1 MNEHVN
7 ICGNAPWSIT
17 PFSDFGQRPR
27 RRPVDR
33 ISSAWVHALDI
44 GLHCTLFTPVVRLTP
59 KNIDFFGGETRPKEW
74 LVGCG
79 STLQLKHS
87 SVLLKVILGFFIVY
101 C

>member
-1 MNEHVN
+1 MNKNTRLCFVCYMNEHVN

-27 RRPVDR
+27 RHPVDR

-59 KNIDFFGGETRPKEW
+59 KNIDFLGGNKAKGM
-74 LVGCG
+74 VGR
-79 STLQLKHS
+79 LWKYIAVEAQ
-87 SVLLKVILGFFIVY
+87 
-101 C
+101 